1 MDQERYDNFGWAVP
15 WCSLDGQLPDTFDM
29 LFWTL
34 CSVSSRLIILHIDL
48 LFIASSTLAYVTA
61 TGLAFASQWL
71 RRDFILSFFGSK
83 EKQVQKLY
91 MSRV

>member
-1 MDQERYDNFGWAVP
+1 MVLPRWTTARYIRYVVLGP
-15 WCSLDGQLPDTFDM
+15 
-29 LFWTL
+29 LFCL
-34 CSVSSRLIILHIDL
+34 QQAIILHIDL

-61 TGLAFASQWL
+61 TGLAFAPQWL
-71 RRDFILSFFGSK
+71 RRDFILSFFESK